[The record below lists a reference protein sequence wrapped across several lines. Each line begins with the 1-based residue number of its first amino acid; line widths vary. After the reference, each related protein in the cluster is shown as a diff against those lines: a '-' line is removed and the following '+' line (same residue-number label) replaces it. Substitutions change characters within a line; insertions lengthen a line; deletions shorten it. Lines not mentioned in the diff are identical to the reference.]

1 MESILRTWLF
11 QQCELLSGA
20 VRGELLT
27 GPLDK
32 GPFSEALFWPEVQA
46 DLSMLNR
53 VAQAALSSRQAVI
66 KARHAENSETSE
78 PLDALACPI
87 LLDGQLFGVVAV
99 EISHRSLPLQQ
110 AAVQQLQSGAKW
122 LETMIGLHGTM
133 AQNQLANL
141 VDLVTTGLDGEKF
154 KVAATEVANEL
165 LERFSCNRVSLGFN
179 HRKQMQ
185 VEVISHSSRIE
196 QKSNV
201 VKALRDAMSEAVDQG
216 LTLTCPSVAGAE
228 LAITRMHDR
237 LAKML
242 PGTSICTVPMIK
254 DGKAVGALLLERS
267 NENPFT
273 PEVAEQ
279 CQQIGLLLGPL
290 LELRRRDEMP
300 LAGKILNSILGGFG
314 KLFGP
319 RHVTLKVISAFCLV
333 LILFCSLMRG
343 TFHVSADSVIE
354 ADVRR
359 AIVAPMQG
367 FIATARARAG
377 DIVRAG
383 DLLVELDDRDLLL
396 EQRKWQS
403 QRAQL
408 LKEYRKA
415 LSGADRAEIA
425 ILKAKRAQVEA
436 QLNLVEQQL
445 ARTSLAAPFNGLVV
459 KGDLSQ
465 SLGSPVER
473 GDILFEVAPTD
484 EYRVI
489 LKVDDRDIGWLK
501 KGQHA
506 QLKLSGLPEKKI
518 GLSIDQIT
526 PVSISEKGHN
536 YFRVEALLE
545 SHSDLLRPGME
556 GVAKVVISK
565 EKLIWIWTRQLADWL
580 RLFAWQRLP

>member
-1 MESILRTWLF
+1 MQTILRTWLF

-20 VRGELLT
+20 VRGVLLT

-32 GPFSEALFWPEVQA
+32 GPFSDAVCWPEEQA
-46 DLSMLNR
+46 DGAMLNR
-53 VAQAALSSRQAVI
+53 VAHAALDSRQAVI
-66 KARHAENSETSE
+66 KARHAESSETSE
-78 PLDALACPI
+78 PLDALACPV
-87 LLDGQLFGVVAV
+87 LLGEQLYGVVAV
-99 EISHRSLPLQQ
+99 EISHRSLPLKQ
-110 AAVQQLQSGAKW
+110 AAIQQLQSGVKW
-122 LETMIGLHGTM
+122 LEVMIRLHGTM
-133 AQNQLANL
+133 AQLANL
-141 VDLVTTGLDGEKF
+141 VDLVTAGLDGEEF
-154 KVAATEVANEL
+154 RVAASEVANEL
-165 LERFSCNRVSLGFN
+165 MERFSCHRVSLGFIQRN
-179 HRKQMQ
+179 QMR
-185 VEVISHSSRIE
+185 VEVVSHSSRVE
-196 QKSNV
+196 QKSNI
-201 VKALRDAMSEAVDQG
+201 VKALRDAMSEAADQG
-216 LTLTCPSVAGAE
+216 AVLTCPAVEGAE
-228 LAITRMHDR
+228 LAITQMHER
-237 LAKML
+237 LALML

-254 DGKAVGALLLERS
+254 QGKAVGALLLERS
-267 NENPFT
+267 KENPFT
-273 PEVAEQ
+273 PEVIEQ

-300 LAGKILNSILGGFG
+300 LPGKILSSVRSGLG

-319 RHVTLKVISAFCLV
+319 RHVSLKVVSAFCLM
-333 LILFCSLMRG
+333 LLLFCSLTHG

-367 FIATARARAG
+367 YIATAHARAG
-377 DIVRAG
+377 DLVRAG
-383 DLLVELDDRDLLL
+383 DPLVELDDRDLLL
-396 EQRKWQS
+396 QQLKWQS

-445 ARTSLAAPFNGLVV
+445 ARASLAAPFDGLVV

-473 GDILFEVAPTD
+473 GEILFEVAPTD

-501 KGQHA
+501 KGQQA

-518 GLSIDQIT
+518 GLRIDQIT
-526 PVSISEKGHN
+526 PVSVSEKGHN
-536 YFRVEALLE
+536 YFRVEALPD
-545 SHSDLLRPGME
+545 SHSELLRPGME
-556 GVAKVVISK
+556 GIAKVTIG
-565 EKLIWIWTRQLADWL
+565 EETLIWIWTRQLVDWL
-580 RLFAWQRLP
+580 RLFVWQRLP